1 MPAEHISAT
10 MRQEIIRE
18 IYPNGSRPSP
28 VGDSVTCPICLDTF
42 GVHTVT
48 TNCGHLFDLDC
59 YLSFWEHSGRQTN
72 TQCPCCRQRVSLLFP
87 NFEPSNN
94 REISERIRR
103 YNRLHGGVP
112 RSAMEHITDVPELL
126 RRIFMQLFSGRDGL
140 RLVFAIRIAC
150 LFLGLIMYVL
160 SPFDIIPEAAF
171 GLLGY
176 VDDILVVFLL
186 VIYATMIY
194 RQAVINNASSTTA
207 GS

>member
-1 MPAEHISAT
+1 
-10 MRQEIIRE
+10 
-18 IYPNGSRPSP
+18 
-28 VGDSVTCPICLDTF
+28 
-42 GVHTVT
+42 
-48 TNCGHLFDLDC
+48 
-59 YLSFWEHSGRQTN
+59 
-72 TQCPCCRQRVSLLFP
+72 
-87 NFEPSNN
+87 
-94 REISERIRR
+94 
-103 YNRLHGGVP
+103 
-112 RSAMEHITDVPELL
+112 MEHITDVPELL